1 MRSKDSGKS
10 QASVPGDVAPLNPR
24 SPIEVASSG
33 GGGVDDPSGKDRR
46 PPGAA
51 PILTAPQKQKGEIP
65 SGGSVRAKRAKTK
78 EKGHK
83 KAQSSPRH
91 SP

>member
-1 MRSKDSGKS
+1 MRSKDSGES

-51 PILTAPQKQKGEIP
+51 LTDPVSTPTTTATQPENGGTSL
-65 SGGSVRAKRAKTK
+65 SGCAK
-78 EKGHK
+78 EEGHK